1 MTQLAKPV
9 ELQQGIKNS
18 VCQLKG
24 NGPRNSRI
32 IMSILPNALKKDV
45 EGTKA
50 LFSRLIMCYFHLGL
64 IVSQAANYFIDGSS
78 SHN

>member
-1 MTQLAKPV
+1 
-9 ELQQGIKNS
+9 
-18 VCQLKG
+18 
-24 NGPRNSRI
+24 
-32 IMSILPNALKKDV
+32 MSILPNALKKDV